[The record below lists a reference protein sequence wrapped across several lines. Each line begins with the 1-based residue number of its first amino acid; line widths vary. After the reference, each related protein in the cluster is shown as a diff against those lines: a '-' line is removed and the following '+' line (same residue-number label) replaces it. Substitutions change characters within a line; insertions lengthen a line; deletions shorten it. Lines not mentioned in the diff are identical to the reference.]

1 MKTPKEY
8 ANNVKNGIITTKMLS
23 DCIFSV
29 NKRAKNWRDKEHQY
43 RGKYSDDW
51 YGTVDKA
58 RENKEMYYSQKEML
72 LTPIKPK
79 CIHRENTSSSH
90 RVRYFDYEPE
100 YDELYGEFFY
110 EGSYYDR
117 EQQCEVYFGDIMES
131 ESFYNYYL
139 FYDLGCGHTFHDPL
153 EFNVDEKIDKFK
165 SYPDLK
171 VEEVT
176 SIITYG
182 HDTKDLLSTQF
193 VNKVLTLIRSGEY
206 TLLDDIEQESLA
218 S

>member
-79 CIHRENTSSSH
+79 CIHRENTSRSH

-100 YDELYGEFFY
+100 YDELYGEFFLR
-110 EGSYYDR
+110 G
-117 EQQCEVYFGDIMES
+117 
-131 ESFYNYYL
+131 
-139 FYDLGCGHTFHDPL
+139 
-153 EFNVDEKIDKFK
+153 
-165 SYPDLK
+165 
-171 VEEVT
+171 
-176 SIITYG
+176 II
-182 HDTKDLLSTQF
+182 L
-193 VNKVLTLIRSGEY
+193 R
-206 TLLDDIEQESLA
+206 
-218 S
+218 

>member
-1 MKTPKEY
+1 M
-8 ANNVKNGIITTKMLS
+8 V
-23 DCIFSV
+23 
-29 NKRAKNWRDKEHQY
+29 
-43 RGKYSDDW
+43 
-51 YGTVDKA
+51 
-58 RENKEMYYSQKEML
+58 
-72 LTPIKPK
+72 
-79 CIHRENTSSSH
+79 
-90 RVRYFDYEPE
+90 
-100 YDELYGEFFY
+100 FF
-110 EGSYYDR
+110 
-117 EQQCEVYFGDIMES
+117 
-131 ESFYNYYL
+131 
-139 FYDLGCGHTFHDPL
+139 
-153 EFNVDEKIDKFK
+153 VDEKIDKFK

>member
-1 MKTPKEY
+1 M
-8 ANNVKNGIITTKMLS
+8 IWDS
-23 DCIFSV
+23 
-29 NKRAKNWRDKEHQY
+29 AKH
-43 RGKYSDDW
+43 
-51 YGTVDKA
+51 
-58 RENKEMYYSQKEML
+58 
-72 LTPIKPK
+72 
-79 CIHRENTSSSH
+79 
-90 RVRYFDYEPE
+90 
-100 YDELYGEFFY
+100 
-110 EGSYYDR
+110 
-117 EQQCEVYFGDIMES
+117 
-131 ESFYNYYL
+131 YNYYL

-153 EFNVDEKIDKFK
+153 EFNVDEKIDQFK
-165 SYPDLK
+165 SYPNLK